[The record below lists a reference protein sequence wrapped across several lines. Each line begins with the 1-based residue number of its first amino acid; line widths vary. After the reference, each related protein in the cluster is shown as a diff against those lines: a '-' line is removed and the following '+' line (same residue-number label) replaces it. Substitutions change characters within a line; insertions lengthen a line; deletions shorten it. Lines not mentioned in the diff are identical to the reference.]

1 MCNMEDFINIL
12 TKCLNGKRDIT
23 KKIYKAMKTIYFKE
37 VKDNGSTSI
46 NNSENQVVE
55 SQRV

>member
-1 MCNMEDFINIL
+1 MEDFINIL

-23 KKIYKAMKTIYFKE
+23 KKVYKVMKIIYFKE

>member
-1 MCNMEDFINIL
+1 MFKWQERYN
-12 TKCLNGKRDIT
+12 